1 MTIKNKIKKNIYQKF
16 TILFI
21 VLAILGIIAWGGLY
35 AVNYMIGEDEQVDE
49 EGNVIST
56 VSTPKKKVINA
67 LVCGKN
73 QDLTDTIIYVKYNV
87 ETGKVAMMSIPR
99 DTSIVSNP
107 TMSSVYKINYMYHS
121 QGIFALVNQVEN
133 MLDVKMDYYLV
144 FDANMLKEMVDA
156 IGGVKVDVPIRMK
169 YDDGSQ
175 DLHIDLQPGVQV
187 LNGEQAE
194 GFVRFRHNNDMTVG
208 YPLGDVQRTEVQ
220 QDFIKEFI
228 SQALSAKNIAKAP
241 DLINIA
247 LKNTDTNITAREATK
262 YLTDL
267 SKIDI
272 NNMYSCTAPG
282 TLKDVGDKSSSSWMS
297 FYILD
302 KVEAQN
308 IIKTKFPTDSVQST
322 ESTENSEGV

>member
-1 MTIKNKIKKNIYQKF
+1 MSKKNKIKKNIYQKF

-21 VLAILGIIAWGGLY
+21 VIAFLGVIAWGALY
-35 AVNYMIGEDEQVDE
+35 AINYMIGEDEQVDE
-49 EGNVIST
+49 EGNVIATS
-56 VSTPKKKVINA
+56 STPKKKIINA

-87 ETGKVAMMSIPR
+87 ENGKIAMMSIPR

-121 QGIFALVNQVEN
+121 KGIFALVNQVEN
-133 MLDVKMDYYLV
+133 MLDVKIDYYLV

-156 IGGVKVDVPIRMK
+156 IGGVEVDVPIRMK

-220 QDFIKEFI
+220 QDFIKAFI
-228 SQALSAKNIAKAP
+228 SQALSAKNITKAP

-247 LKNTDTNITAREATK
+247 LKNTDTNLTAREATK
-262 YLTDL
+262 YITDL

-272 NNMYSCTAPG
+272 ENIYSCTAPG
-282 TLKDVGDKSSSSWMS
+282 TLKDIGDKDANSWMS

-302 KVEAQN
+302 KIESQN
-308 IIKTKFPTDSVQST
+308 IIKSKFPSDSVEDIEIT
-322 ESTENSEGV
+322 EDSEGV

>member
-1 MTIKNKIKKNIYQKF
+1 MSKKKKNIYQKF

-21 VLAILGIIAWGGLY
+21 VLAILGIIAWAGLY

-56 VSTPKKKVINA
+56 ISTPKKKVINA

-73 QDLTDTIIYVKYNV
+73 QDLTDTIIYVKYNI

-121 QGIFALVNQVEN
+121 QGIFALLNQVEN

-156 IGGVKVDVPIRMK
+156 IGGVQVDVPIRMK

-208 YPLGDVQRTEVQ
+208 YPLGDVQRTQVQ
-220 QDFIKEFI
+220 QDFIKSFI
-228 SQALSAKNIAKAP
+228 SQALSAKNIAKAS
-241 DLINIA
+241 DLISIA

-302 KVEAQN
+302 KIETQN
-308 IIKTKFPTDSVQST
+308 IIKTNFPSDSVEST

>member
-1 MTIKNKIKKNIYQKF
+1 MSKKKKNIYQKF

-21 VLAILGIIAWGGLY
+21 VLAILGIIAWAGLY

-56 VSTPKKKVINA
+56 ISTPKKKVINA

-73 QDLTDTIIYVKYNV
+73 QDLTDTIIYVKYNI

-121 QGIFALVNQVEN
+121 QGIFALLNQVEN

-156 IGGVKVDVPIRMK
+156 IGGVEVDVPIRMK

-208 YPLGDVQRTEVQ
+208 YPLGDVQRTQVQ
-220 QDFIKEFI
+220 QDFIKAFI
-228 SQALSAKNIAKAP
+228 SQALSAKNIAKAS
-241 DLINIA
+241 DLISIA

-302 KVEAQN
+302 KIETQN
-308 IIKTKFPTDSVQST
+308 IIKTNFPSDSVEST